1 MNIYRNVYG
10 SLSQSPLSAQ
20 LVTALKHAVL
30 GFVWSCDMDFSPSL
44 RARQWHERL
53 QAFMQRYLLPYNA
66 AWHQAV
72 KTGDYP
78 PPFMQDLKSL
88 AQEEGLWNLFLPD
101 LRPDEPGTALSHLD
115 YAPLAETMGRLPWA
129 AEVFNCNAP
138 DSGNMELLHRFANA
152 AQRAQWLTPLLRGEI
167 RSAFA
172 MSEPDV
178 ASSDATNLQTTL
190 RAEGDA
196 WVLNGR
202 KWFITGAA
210 HPQCKLLIVMCRNA
224 SVTLMDDTASQGPAV
239 HQQHSLV
246 LLPLDTPGVEVV
258 RNISV
263 VHHLAPEGHCEILF
277 RQVRI
282 PKDHLLGTW
291 GQGFAMAQARLGPGR
306 VHHCMRTIGQCELA
320 LEMATE
326 RALERTAFGKH
337 LSDQSNV
344 QDWLAESR
352 LEIDQ
357 ARLLVL
363 KTAWMLDVGEAPT
376 AEIRAQ
382 VSAIK
387 VVAARLQTRVVERAM
402 QVFGAMGLSPDT
414 PLAYFW
420 TWGRA
425 MHLMDGPDEVH
436 LRILARHELHK
447 AQARMGQTAAYFTTP
462 EQMRA
467 PPHLSA

>member
-1 MNIYRNVYG
+1 
-10 SLSQSPLSAQ
+10 
-20 LVTALKHAVL
+20 
-30 GFVWSCDMDFSPSL
+30 MDFSPSPQ
-44 RARQWHERL
+44 ARQWHERL
-53 QAFMQRYLLPYNA
+53 QAFMDRYLLPYNA
-66 AWHQAV
+66 AWHQCV
-72 KTGDYP
+72 KDGVFP
-78 PPFMQDLKSL
+78 PPFMDDLKAL
-88 AQEEGLWNLFLPD
+88 AQEEGLWNLFLPG
-101 LRPDEPGTALSHLD
+101 LQANEPGTGLGHLD

-138 DSGNMELLHRFANA
+138 DSGNMELLHRFGSD
-152 AQRAQWLTPLLRGEI
+152 AQKKTWLAPLLRGEI

-178 ASSDATNLQTTL
+178 ASSDPTNLQTTL
-190 RAEGDA
+190 RADGDD

-210 HPQCKLLIVMCRNA
+210 HPRCQVLIVMCRNA
-224 SVTLMDDTASQGPAV
+224 DAPEQAA
-239 HQQHSLV
+239 HQQHSMVLV
-246 LLPLDTPGVEVV
+246 PLNTPGVEVV
-258 RNISV
+258 RNIPV
-263 VHHLAPEGHCEILF
+263 VHHLAPEGHCEIVF
-277 RQVRI
+277 RQVRV
-282 PKDHLLGTW
+282 PQDHLLGAW

-326 RALERTAFGKH
+326 RALERSAFGKH

-357 ARLLVL
+357 ARLLVF
-363 KTAWMLDVGEAPT
+363 KTAWMLDVGQAPA
-376 AEIRAQ
+376 AELRAQ

-387 VVAARLQTRVVERAM
+387 VVAARLQTRVVDRAM

-436 LRILARHELHK
+436 LRTLARHELHK
-447 AQARMGQTAAYFTTP
+447 ARERMGQTAAYFTTP

-467 PPHLSA
+467 VPHLSA

>member
-1 MNIYRNVYG
+1 
-10 SLSQSPLSAQ
+10 
-20 LVTALKHAVL
+20 
-30 GFVWSCDMDFSPSL
+30 MDFSPSPQ
-44 RARQWHERL
+44 ARQWHQHL
-53 QAFMQRYLLPYNA
+53 QAFMDRYLLPYNA
-66 AWHQAV
+66 AWHQSV
-72 KTGDYP
+72 KDGVFP
-78 PPFMQDLKSL
+78 PPFMGDLQAL
-88 AQEEGLWNLFLPD
+88 AQEEGLWNLFLPG
-101 LRPDEPGTALSHLD
+101 LKPHEPGTGLSHLD

-138 DSGNMELLHRFANA
+138 DSGNIELLHRFANA
-152 AQRAQWLTPLLRGEI
+152 AQRAQWLAPLLGGQI

-178 ASSDATNLQTTL
+178 ASSDPTNLQTTV
-190 RAEGDA
+190 RADGDD

-210 HPQCKLLIVMCRNA
+210 HPHCRLLIVMCKNE
-224 SVTLMDDTASQGPAV
+224 GPGGLAAPDPDWTPEQAA
-239 HQQHSLV
+239 HHQHSMVLV
-246 LLPLDTPGVEVV
+246 PLDTPGVEVV
-258 RNISV
+258 RNIPV
-263 VHHLAPEGHCEILF
+263 VHHLAPEGHCEMVL
-277 RQVRI
+277 RQVRV
-282 PKDHLLGTW
+282 PKDHLLGAW

-363 KTAWMLDVGEAPT
+363 KTAWMLDRGDAP
-376 AEIRAQ
+376 AAALRAQ
-382 VSAIK
+382 VSGIK
-387 VVAARLQTRVVERAM
+387 VVAARLQTRVVDRAM

-414 PLAYFW
+414 PMAYFW

-436 LRILARHELHK
+436 LRTLARHELHK
-447 AQARMGQTAAYFTTP
+447 ARERLGHTAAYFTTP

-467 PPHLSA
+467 VPHVSA

>member
-1 MNIYRNVYG
+1 
-10 SLSQSPLSAQ
+10 
-20 LVTALKHAVL
+20 
-30 GFVWSCDMDFSPSL
+30 MDFSPSPQ
-44 RARQWHERL
+44 ARQWHQRL
-53 QAFMQRYLLPYNA
+53 QAFMDRYLLPYNA
-66 AWHQAV
+66 AWHQSV
-72 KTGDYP
+72 KNGEFP
-78 PPFMQDLKSL
+78 PPFMGDLQAL
-88 AQEEGLWNLFLPD
+88 AQEEGLWNLFLPG
-101 LRPDEPGTALSHLD
+101 LRPGEPGSGLSHLD

-138 DSGNMELLHRFANA
+138 DSGNMELLHRFANE
-152 AQRAQWLTPLLRGEI
+152 AQQARWLAPLLRGEI

-178 ASSDATNLQTTL
+178 ASSDPTNLQTTL
-190 RAEGDA
+190 RADGDD

-210 HPQCKLLIVMCRNA
+210 HPHCKLLIVMCKNEGPTGLDGQEA
-224 SVTLMDDTASQGPAV
+224 GPAWTAGQDA
-239 HQQHSLV
+239 HHQHSMVLV
-246 LLPLDTPGVEVV
+246 PLDTPGVEVL
-258 RNISV
+258 RNIPV
-263 VHHLAPEGHCEILF
+263 VHHLAPEGHCEILL
-277 RQVRI
+277 RQVRV
-282 PKDHLLGTW
+282 PKDHLLGAW

-326 RALERTAFGKH
+326 RALERSVFGKH

-363 KTAWMLDVGEAPT
+363 KTAWMLDLGDAPP
-376 AEIRAQ
+376 AELRAQ
-382 VSAIK
+382 VSGIK
-387 VVAARLQTRVVERAM
+387 VVAARLQTRVVDRAM

-436 LRILARHELHK
+436 LRTLARYELHK
-447 AQARMGQTAAYFTTP
+447 ARERMGHTTAYFTTP

-467 PPHLSA
+467 VPHVSA